1 MTAKLNIRVRYNETD
16 SMKYVYHGN
25 YASYFHASRTELLRK
40 VGLDDKT
47 LEFNGIILP
56 VIEMNIKYLKPA
68 VYDDEL
74 VVNTSIVKISAC
86 KILFHHEIYNH
97 ENELINKAD
106 TTIAYVNSSTR
117 KPIAIPKE
125 IKERL
130 NILTSKN

>member
-1 MTAKLNIRVRYNETD
+1 MKEELQIRVRYNETD

-25 YASYFHASRTELLRK
+25 YATYFHASRTELLRK

-47 LEFNGIILP
+47 MEMNGIILP
-56 VIEMNIKYLKPA
+56 VVEMNVKYIQPA
-68 VYDDEL
+68 VYDEL
-74 VVNTSIVKISAC
+74 LTVKTSVKAISAC
-86 KILFHHEIYNH
+86 KLYFNH
-97 ENELINKAD
+97 QIFNANNVLINQAE